1 MMLLTVVGMGSARA
15 QTVIYSWDDGDESG
29 GKATST
35 DAANIGFN
43 SAGTYGYTT
52 LRLNGKS
59 DYSTDYVTITLD
71 KALAGGEKIS
81 VTAFRSKNDVDKQS
95 GFKAKFDKGG
105 EVSSST
111 GLEFVN
117 IDQSDASAGDSNRG
131 TEPNTCEF
139 TVPAEAAGSTVITM
153 TRSHAK
159 TNLYIDK
166 LVITTSEG
174 DEPVEPVVTIAK
186 PTFEIDGVTYESG
199 ATVPGVKTG
208 QRININVEE
217 GMWIYTNW
225 SGKTGKKVEDLHK
238 ANNAP
243 KGQTTC
249 GVSTSSGGQR
259 VLSAVAGDT
268 QDASGHASDIAYV
281 ILSDVV
287 ASEPTFSPA
296 AGEVELGTV
305 VTLTAGCKDDKLYYT
320 TDGSDPTAESTAYT
334 EAGITVDKDVTIKA
348 IAFDKNSQYG
358 SAIVTAAYTVPVPVV
373 IPTPAFTPASGSTIA
388 YGGEVTITYDE
399 GYTLYYTTD
408 GSDPKTSDTVQ
419 PGFNN
424 PETIIAEKEGTLT
437 IKAFLSNKDGD
448 GEVVTAT
455 YTVEGKPIV
464 VGVPTFD
471 PAPGA
476 VVKGT
481 QVHII
486 FGENAKSVSFT
497 TDGSDPRTAD
507 AWTSSRLID
516 AMSPIIIN
524 EETTIKAIC
533 QAQEGG
539 KTYSSEIVTVT
550 YTIKEEEVLP
560 ESNVTFDPEGAMPT
574 TFDGWDDNFL
584 IKKTDTKAGDKFTF
598 ITQPVEVEGWQFGPQ
613 ILPKSNAD
621 WTDLCNALIPNS
633 EGKAVLELTKDMADI
648 INANGG
654 LRIQGMGIKVLA
666 VQFEAGPDEPIVE
679 PDYEGI
685 VLWKGKAVVKGW
697 ADQPYVLSDG
707 AKELKDAGAQV
718 GDVLRFYMTAP
729 DDNWQV
735 ELIDGHWKDT
745 YMFVRWSAHDLGN
758 NSDGT
763 PRESVITDLKDKGYA
778 EVEITQEMLDRAI
791 IEPQGWGGGFVL
803 NGDGNVT
810 CTAVTL
816 IKNDAPAPDFA
827 LTFDPKDGTEVE
839 VDDEIT
845 LTYDD
850 EAFLLYYTTDG
861 SDPKAPE
868 SDVKS
873 AWGTDEKVKVEG
885 EGNFVIKAYLENR
898 KTDAQ
903 SEVFT
908 ATYPIKAVA
917 PFELTFDPKDGTEV
931 AVDDEITL
939 TFDEETFLLYYTT
952 DGSDPK
958 APTSNTISA
967 WGTGEKVTVKGE
979 GNFVIKA
986 YLENR
991 KTDAQSEV
999 FTATYP
1005 IKASEPIEPEVA
1017 TIETKA
1023 NGYGTFCYDKD
1034 LDFSASNAKAYIG
1047 RLNGNKIY
1055 LTEIQQVP
1063 AGTGIL
1069 VQSGATDCTVPV
1081 MEGAVPVNSKN
1092 DFIGV
1097 LEDTEVAYGTVSILS
1112 VVNGEEGFYK
1122 FLGTT
1127 IPANRAYFPAV
1138 AAGSAQAK
1146 LSLIFEDADGIGQ
1159 IVSNAIVNGDAYN
1172 LNGQRVKSNYKGVV
1186 IVNGKKFFKK

>member
-1 MMLLTVVGMGSARA
+1 MKTKFLPILMLLLTVVGLSSAKA
-15 QTVIYSWDDGDESG
+15 QTVIYSWDDGDEIG
-29 GKATST
+29 GKATSAEPK
-35 DAANIGFN
+35 DIGFN
-43 SAGTYGYTT
+43 SSGTYGYTT
-52 LRLNGKS
+52 LRLQGKS
-59 DYSTDYVTITLD
+59 DYSTINVTITLD

-507 AWTSSRLID
+507 AWTSSKLID

-839 VDDEIT
+839 VDDVIT
-845 LTYDD
+845 MSFDGD
-850 EAFLLYYTTDG
+850 AFNCYYTTDG
-861 SDPKAPE
+861 SDPRTSMTMMTAMPVE
-868 SDVKS
+868 FITVK
-873 AWGTDEKVKVEG
+873 GEG
-885 EGNFVIKAYLENR
+885 EFVITAVLENR
-898 KTDAQ
+898 KTDAMSQ
-903 SEVFT
+903 LFVVKYT
-908 ATYPIKAVA
+908 IKA
-917 PFELTFDPKDGTEV
+917 
-931 AVDDEITL
+931 
-939 TFDEETFLLYYTT
+939 
-952 DGSDPK
+952 
-958 APTSNTISA
+958 N
-967 WGTGEKVTVKGE
+967 
-979 GNFVIKA
+979 
-986 YLENR
+986 
-991 KTDAQSEV
+991 
-999 FTATYP
+999 
-1005 IKASEPIEPEVA
+1005 EPIEPEPEFA
-1017 TIETKA
+1017 TIVTKA
-1023 NGYGTFCYDKD
+1023 NGYGTFCCDKD
-1034 LDFSASNAKAYIG
+1034 LDFSASDAKAYIG
-1047 RLNGNKIY
+1047 RLDGNKIY
-1055 LTEIQQVP
+1055 LTEIEQVP

-1069 VQSGATDCTVPV
+1069 VQSGAEECTVPV
-1081 MEGAVPVNSKN
+1081 MEGAIPVNSKN

-1146 LSLIFEDADGIGQ
+1146 LSFIFEDADGIGQ